1 MEHRHLTHVAGATAL
16 AAAALALPG
25 CGGSDEKDTAKV
37 STPKA
42 ATAAPA
48 NEKPRSTI
56 KVVEAEYSLKDTPAT
71 GTRKGGKVTFDVE
84 NAGKIPHEFVVI
96 KTNKKADALL
106 KGDEADET
114 GNVGEIENID
124 PGGSKRLRLKLAPG
138 HYALICNLPGHY
150 MPGGKPGML
159 ADLTVE

>member
-1 MEHRHLTHVAGATAL
+1 MTHRHLTHVAAATAL
-16 AAAALALPG
+16 TAAALALPS
-25 CGGSDEKDTAKV
+25 CGGSDEKDTAKAP
-37 STPKA
+37 TKA
-42 ATAAPA
+42 STAAPA

-56 KVVEAEYSLKDTPAT
+56 KVVEAEYSLKDTPT
-71 GTRKGGKVTFDVE
+71 KGRPKGGKISFDVE
-84 NAGKIPHEFVVI
+84 NAGAIAHEFVVI
-96 KTNKKADALL
+96 QTDKRADALL

-124 PGGSKRLRLKLAPG
+124 PGSSKKLALKLAPG

-159 ADLTVE
+159 ADFTVQ